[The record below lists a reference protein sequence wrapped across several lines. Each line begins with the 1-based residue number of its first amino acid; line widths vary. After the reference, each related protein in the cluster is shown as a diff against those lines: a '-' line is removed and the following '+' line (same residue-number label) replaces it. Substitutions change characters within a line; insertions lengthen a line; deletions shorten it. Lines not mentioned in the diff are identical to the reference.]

1 MSYANRKQLEQNRT
15 LSIIFSAAITF
26 IIGFALI
33 SGLAS
38 SFVKKAAAD
47 LKTFDV
53 EQEPPPPEEPPPP
66 QDTPLP
72 PPPQVSAPPPMVRF
86 DVPPLQIQTTPQI
99 QPPMPPTLIAA
110 PPAPP
115 APPAPRV
122 SQAAASKGDVRS
134 LFGED
139 DYPDAARDSNA
150 TGTARARLEIGPSGR
165 VSSCTITQSTGNS
178 TLDRATCSVLQRKA
192 KFTPAKDQTG
202 NPISDTYNTPP
213 IRWQLAG

>member
-15 LSIIFSAAITF
+15 LSIIFSASITF
-26 IIGFALI
+26 AIGFALI

-38 SFVKKAAAD
+38 SFVKKAAED

-53 EQEPPPPEEPPPP
+53 EQEPPPPEQPPPP
-66 QDTPLP
+66 PDNLP
-72 PPPQVSAPPPMVRF
+72 PPPMVSAPPPLVRF
-86 DVPPLQIQTTPQI
+86 DTPPLQIQTTPQI
-99 QPPMPPTLIAA
+99 QPPTPVIAA

-134 LFGED
+134 LFGPD
-139 DYPDAARDSNA
+139 DYPETARDSGA
-150 TGTARARLEIGPSGR
+150 TGTARARLEIGPNGR

-178 TLDRATCSVLQRKA
+178 ALDRATCSVLQRRA
-192 KFTPAKDQTG
+192 KYTPAKDQAG
-202 NPISDTYNTPP
+202 NPISDSVNTPP
-213 IRWQLAG
+213 IRWQLEG